1 MSPSAAINHPY
12 FHSESQKCLTN
23 VQPHPIFIWS
33 FIEMVFFGV
42 IFSPVVQIF
51 ALLVHF
57 GANFLLDRCALRD
70 AQVDGR
76 FLVLHVVDF
85 FNENE
90 LI

>member
-1 MSPSAAINHPY
+1 MSPSAANNHPY
-12 FHSESQKCLTN
+12 FHRESQKCLTN

-33 FIEMVFFGV
+33 FIGMVFFGV
-42 IFSPVVQIF
+42 IFSSVVQIF

-57 GANFLLDRCALRD
+57 GANLLLDRCALWD
-70 AQVDGR
+70 AQVDGC
-76 FLVLHVVDF
+76 FLVLHMVDF